1 MTGLSSSQPDS
12 SSSESVSASGSQSGA
27 DQTGT
32 PSASDWNLIVVNR
45 DNPLPDDFS
54 VELETITSQ
63 SVQKIAQVLQQQVE
77 SVLDKG
83 VSVDDLYDIYG
94 WLDDI
99 DATLDMVSRLDFT
112 EEGRI
117 RAVMDE
123 AYLSGR
129 LRSAF
134 GEMAGQYGLLAAAC
148 AVGCG
153 IVALAP
159 RGLARWKRRR
169 GAHTA
174 NRGASGYA
182 AG

>member
-1 MTGLSSSQPDS
+1 M
-12 SSSESVSASGSQSGA
+12 
-27 DQTGT
+27 
-32 PSASDWNLIVVNR
+32 
-45 DNPLPDDFS
+45 
-54 VELETITSQ
+54 
-63 SVQKIAQVLQQQVE
+63 QKIAQVLQQQVE

-169 GAHTA
+169 SAHTA